1 MQALEPGDPRSVE
14 TSGRVYRLVAR
25 LGSGGMGTVYLG
37 RSAAGRAVAV
47 KIVHPEF
54 AADARFRERFR
65 REAELSGTVGGGF
78 TAPVVDA
85 APDAR
90 PPWLATEF
98 VPSVPLRDAVRSGG
112 ALPPDAVR
120 RLAAGVAE
128 ALVEIH
134 GAGVVHRD
142 LTPANVLLAADGPRV
157 IDFGIARALD
167 AATITSA
174 GTPLG
179 APGFM
184 SPEQAAGEPIGPP
197 SDVFTFGATLLYA
210 ATGREPFGAGTWHEQ
225 LLRLRSERPRLDRV
239 ADADLRALIA
249 DCMEREPSRRP
260 TAARLAERLA
270 AGTSPGAAPGPAPGA
285 AVWPPGI
292 AAEIERRRAAAERP
306 AVPGGGRGRPARAG
320 VAVAAVAAALAVVA
334 AVSAAVWF
342 QGRGGGPEPAA
353 APAPPSAA
361 VPATSAP
368 PAPVGEIRFLVS
380 GDGEVES
387 LTYSVNG
394 DSRTVENVELPWEV
408 SVPIPASV
416 PRTVWELDVTNG
428 GSGVIRYKVDANGRL
443 VTQGATAGQG
453 TGHAEGSI

>member
-14 TSGRVYRLVAR
+14 TSGRAYRLVAR

-37 RSAAGRAVAV
+37 RSAAGRTVAI
-47 KIVHPEF
+47 KIMHPEF

-65 REAELSGTVGGGF
+65 REVELSGTVAGGF

-85 APDAR
+85 DPDAR

-98 VPSVPLRDAVRSGG
+98 LPSVPLRDAVRAGG
-112 ALPPDAVR
+112 ALPPEVVR

-134 GAGVVHRD
+134 GAGIVHRD

-167 AATITSA
+167 AATITDS

-197 SDVFTFGATLLYA
+197 SDVFTFGATLMFA

-239 ADADLRALIA
+239 PDEGLRALIA

-260 TAARLAERLA
+260 TAARVAERLA
-270 AGTSPGAAPGPAPGA
+270 DGTSPGTASGA
-285 AVWPPGI
+285 AAWPPGI
-292 AAEIERRRAAAERP
+292 AAEIERRRAAAENP
-306 AVPGGGRGRPARAG
+306 PVPGGGRGRPARAG
-320 VAVAAVAAALAVVA
+320 VAVAAVLAVA
-334 AVSAAVWF
+334 AVVSAAVWF
-342 QGRGGGPEPAA
+342 QGRDSGTEAAA
-353 APAPPSAA
+353 APAPPSTA
-361 VPATSAP
+361 VPATSASP
-368 PAPVGEIRFLVS
+368 TPVGEIRFLVS

-394 DSRTVENVELPWEV
+394 NSRTVENVELPWEV
-408 SVPIPASV
+408 AVPIPASV

-428 GSGVIRYKVDANGRL
+428 GGGVIRYKVDANGRL